1 MRSYPSALQTLLKKP
16 DTGHIRE
23 ENHTRQTSTSC
34 AGTRMRTELPSD
46 SLCPATIRR
55 QLQKDASPPDKRG
68 RSSACGKVCRHAHKR
83 TQKTF
88 RCNASGRYQAER
100 ERERERESFSSPLI
114 SRQTELTSTSG
125 LKHTCREQAQRHR
138 VAKETGIITPVS
150 QSASESLRL
159 PDRVRPSLP
168 DAGRYPGPSR

>member
-1 MRSYPSALQTLLKKP
+1 MRSYPSALQNLLKKP

-23 ENHTRQTSTSC
+23 RHRTRQTPISC

-46 SLCPATIRR
+46 SLCPATMRR

-68 RSSACGKVCRHAHKR
+68 GSSEYGTVCRHAHKR
-83 TQKTF
+83 TRKTF

-100 ERERERESFSSPLI
+100 ERASRAHSY

-138 VAKETGIITPVS
+138 VAKETGIIMPVS